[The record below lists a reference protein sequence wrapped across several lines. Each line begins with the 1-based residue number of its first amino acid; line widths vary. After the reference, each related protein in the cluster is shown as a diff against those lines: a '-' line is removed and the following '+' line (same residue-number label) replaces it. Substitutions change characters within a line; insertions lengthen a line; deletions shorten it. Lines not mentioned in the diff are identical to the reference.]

1 MLFRKLAMATRAF
14 STTENRE
21 AVSPTVPVTE
31 PSALSAA
38 ERAVEAAQRIVVE
51 RLELMRLE
59 LQEAVTRLVERTG
72 LMFMAGIVVLLG
84 WCGLAVALVMLLAE
98 RMPLVGSLAVV
109 AGGHVLVGI
118 LMAVVVMSMTGRKT
132 T

>member
-1 MLFRKLAMATRAF
+1 LLFRKLVMATRAF
-14 STTENRE
+14 STTENHE
-21 AVSPTVPVTE
+21 LVSPTVPGTE

-72 LMFMAGIVVLLG
+72 LLFMAGIVVLLG

-98 RMPLVGSLAVV
+98 RMPLVGSLAAV